1 MAILLQTFHLTG
13 GSVSVLAVNATLVL
27 VPAVVAAPFAGV
39 LARRHPPRLMMLI
52 SDLVRAG
59 ASLLL
64 LASGS
69 VWSLLVLQAAFSSA
83 GALYGPARQSML
95 PHLVDA
101 SRLHAAN
108 AVFAITSSM
117 VLSIGPVLGSLLY
130 AGGGI
135 HVAAIADAGLYFA
148 GAAML
153 LALRPPASTSA
164 QEPPPFFHQVA
175 EGFAL
180 IRHAPDLRRLIIL
193 TLTAGAAVG
202 LLVPLLRPFVEDV
215 LHGGDRSYG
224 LLMGAFGLGGIIGP
238 AMALMAERRLGLGRT
253 LLIGFAVEPL
263 VMLVWAHSPL
273 LALSIAVMFL
283 WGVVVFALVTCQ
295 TTYVQRFVSRELLS
309 SAFAMLEQAGNA
321 SQLLAALVVVLLAPV
336 AAPQGL
342 LAAAALAYLAVA
354 LFTWLSPG
362 GRLILARE
370 DSR

>member
-1 MAILLQTFHLTG
+1 MAILLHAFHLTG

-27 VPAVVAAPFAGV
+27 APAVVAAPFAGV

-59 ASLLL
+59 ASVLL

-69 VWSLLVLQAAFSSA
+69 VWSLLLLQAAFSSA
-83 GALYGPARQSML
+83 GVLYGPARQSML

-108 AVFAITSSM
+108 AAFATTSSM

-135 HVAAIADAGLYFA
+135 QVAAIADAGLYLA

-153 LALRPPASTSA
+153 LALRPPASPSA
-164 QEPPPFFHQVA
+164 QAPPSFVHQMG

-180 IRHAPDLRRLIIL
+180 VRHAADLRRLIIL
-193 TLTAGAAVG
+193 TLTAGASVG
-202 LLVPLLRPFVEDV
+202 ILVPLLRPFVEDV

-224 LLMGAFGLGGIIGP
+224 LLMGAFGLGGMVGP
-238 AMALMAERRLGLGRT
+238 AIALVAERRLGLGRT
-253 LLIGFAVEPL
+253 LLIGFTVEP
-263 VMLVWAHSPL
+263 VIMLVWARSPL
-273 LALSIAVMFL
+273 LGLSIAVMFL

-295 TTYVQRFVSRELLS
+295 TTYVQRFASRELLS
-309 SAFAMLEQAGNA
+309 SAFAMLDQAGNA
-321 SQLLAALVVVLLAPV
+321 AQLVAALVVVVAAPV

-342 LAAAALAYLAVA
+342 IAAAALAYLVVA
-354 LFTWLSPG
+354 LLSWLSPG
-362 GRLILARE
+362 GRLILRRESAR
-370 DSR
+370 